1 MTINNILQ
9 IKPQDNV
16 AIALA
21 PLAKGTVLPACG
33 VTLRED
39 IPLGHKVALVPI
51 SKGEHVMRYGY
62 SIGRA
67 SQDILPGQWIHSH
80 NLGTGLEGKL
90 DYTYEPTPGHCEV
103 ARFSEPVPTFLGY
116 RRPDGQVGI
125 RNEIWIIN
133 TVGCINKQSERLAAL
148 AEKKFNAQ
156 IAAGLI
162 DGFYTFGHPYGC
174 SQLGDDL
181 VYTQK
186 ILSGLVKHGNAAAVL
201 ILGLGCENNRMND
214 FLPFLGDYDPGR
226 IRTMVLQEVDDEFT
240 VGMELLEQLVDYAA
254 GFKQEPIPVSEL
266 KIGLKCGG
274 SDGFSGITGNPLV
287 GSLADKLIG
296 FGGTAVLSEVPEMFG
311 AETIL
316 MNRAKDQAIFDKT
329 VALIND
335 FKDYFIRN
343 GQEVYENPS
352 PGNKDGGI
360 TTLEEKSLGCT
371 QKGGT
376 STVVDVLKYGDRL
389 KTKGLN
395 LLEGPGNDIV
405 STTAMTAAGVHVIFF
420 TTGRGNPMGT
430 PVPTVKVATNS
441 GLAQKKANWID
452 FNAGKLLEGVSMPQ
466 LTDELFELLIEV
478 ASKHRLTK
486 NEINGFRDMAIF
498 KNGVTL

>member
-1 MTINNILQ
+1 MNNILQ

-16 AIALA
+16 AIALT
-21 PLAKGTVLPACG
+21 PLSKGTVLNIDD
-33 VTLRED
+33 VVLQED
-39 IPLGHKVALVPI
+39 IPIGHKVALVPI
-51 SKGEHVMRYGY
+51 AKGEHVMRYGY
-62 SIGRA
+62 SIGHA
-67 SQDILPGQWIHSH
+67 SRDILPGQWIHSH
-80 NLGTGLEGKL
+80 NLRTGLEGKL
-90 DYTYEPTPGHCEV
+90 DYKYQPAPAHPDPVNTP
-103 ARFSEPVPTFLGY
+103 PVPTFLGY

-133 TVGCINKQSERLAAL
+133 TVGCINSQSERLATL
-148 AEKKFNAQ
+148 AREKFKAQ
-156 IAAGLI
+156 MDAGLI
-162 DGFYTFGHPYGC
+162 DGFYTFAHPYGC

-186 ILSGLVKHGNAAAVL
+186 ILSGLVKHGNAGAVL
-201 ILGLGCENNRMND
+201 LLGLGCENNRMND
-214 FLPFLGDYDPGR
+214 FLPFLGDYDSNR
-226 IRTMVLQEVDDEFT
+226 IRTMVLQDVDDEFAS
-240 VGMELLEQLVDYAA
+240 GIELLEQLVDYAA
-254 GFKQEPIPVSEL
+254 GFKQEAIPVSEL
-266 KIGLKCGG
+266 KIALKCGG

-287 GSLADKLIG
+287 GSVADKLIG
-296 FGGTAVLSEVPEMFG
+296 MGGTAVLSEVPEMFG

-316 MNRAKDQAIFDKT
+316 MNRAKDREIFDKT

-371 QKGGT
+371 QKGGA
-376 STVVDVLKYGDRL
+376 STVMDVLKYGDRI
-389 KTKGLN
+389 KTNGLN

-420 TTGRGNPMGT
+420 TTGRGNPMGA
-430 PVPTVKVATNS
+430 PVPTIKVSTNS
-441 GLAQKKANWID
+441 GLARKKTNWID
-452 FNAGKLLEGVSMPQ
+452 FNAGKLLEGSTMAQ
-466 LTDELFELLIEV
+466 LTDELFDLLLAV
-478 ASKHRLTK
+478 ASKRKLTK